1 MLEPVARLPMSV
13 PILSEERCTELL
25 QFLLFG
31 ARGGPNRGRIL
42 LLLLE
47 RPRNAHEIAK
57 CLGLNYGTV
66 KIHLSTLL
74 GAGLVVALTSS
85 RYARGYALAPVLRRK
100 PHTLR
105 GLLGPAT

>member
-1 MLEPVARLPMSV
+1 MLEPVARPPMSASL
-13 PILSEERCTELL
+13 LSEERCTELL

-47 RPRNAHEIAK
+47 RPQNAHEIAK
-57 CLGLNYGTV
+57 RLGLNYGTV
-66 KIHLSTLL
+66 KTHLTTLM

-85 RYARGYALAPVLRRK
+85 RYARGYALAPVLRRN
-100 PHTLR
+100 PRALQ